1 MPKNKKAA
9 SGAAF
14 VLGWKPNGRVQ
25 TPVVLPVVLVAV
37 LVVATAQAK
46 AAAGRA
52 VPVIFVLSYAEAR
65 IAIDLVKRTAARSL
79 VVPSKRRQ
87 LYRTE

>member
-9 SGAAF
+9 SAAAF

-37 LVVATAQAK
+37 LVVATAQTS

-52 VPVIFVLSYAEAR
+52 VPVIFVLSYAKAR
-65 IAIDLVKRTAARSL
+65 IAIDLVKRTG
-79 VVPSKRRQ
+79 RQ
-87 LYRTE
+87 NDGRTVETAFFIPD